1 MAIFGNWENLVR
13 HGAHALPPKLSIAI
27 SSRHREHFLSL
38 AIQNFYDSDL
48 PLDEVSWMIR
58 QYLLLCKDRDY
69 SLKMGN
75 QTEARVFGKAAWGT
89 LAAALY
95 KGSITLGPDKTF
107 NFNHMPNG
115 AQHIVVLTEMAIAEH
130 ARRLPA
136 GVGKPGKGVKMD
148 SWTLDLDLSHIQFSI
163 GWMFEQE
170 DELILWVVQVIW
182 CTHFWRRGVGPNTF
196 TCVLVGALH
205 SVLHTI

>member
-1 MAIFGNWENLVR
+1 MSLLKERHSSHFESREFFKKYKLTVKSETDIWDLVSIEMAIFGNWENLVR

-75 QTEARVFGKAAWGT
+75 QTEARVFGKAA
-89 LAAALY
+89 
-95 KGSITLGPDKTF
+95 
-107 NFNHMPNG
+107 
-115 AQHIVVLTEMAIAEH
+115 
-130 ARRLPA
+130 
-136 GVGKPGKGVKMD
+136 
-148 SWTLDLDLSHIQFSI
+148 
-163 GWMFEQE
+163 
-170 DELILWVVQVIW
+170 
-182 CTHFWRRGVGPNTF
+182 
-196 TCVLVGALH
+196 
-205 SVLHTI
+205 